1 MNTLISPYSYRLEST
16 EIGRRR
22 LAAAILIRICLK
34 EYGIMLLLH
43 RFGVSFYL
51 IRINGGLLLGEEG
64 LRILLLQVYWLDL
77 VASHQ
82 IHVVS
87 ALLVYVLL
95 VFTDKLAYKY

>member
-1 MNTLISPYSYRLEST
+1 VSTLISPYSHRLEST
-16 EIGRRR
+16 EIDRRR

-34 EYGIMLLLH
+34 EYGIVLLLQ
-43 RFGVSFYL
+43 RLGVSFYL
-51 IRINGGLLLGEEG
+51 VRINGGLLLGEEG

-95 VFTDKLAYKY
+95 VFMNKLTYKY

>member
-1 MNTLISPYSYRLEST
+1 MNTLVSPYSHRLEST

-34 EYGIMLLLH
+34 EYCILLLLH
-43 RFGVSFYL
+43 RLGVSFYL
-51 IRINGGLLLGEEG
+51 VRINWGLLLGEEG

-82 IHVVS
+82 IHVGF
-87 ALLVYVLL
+87 ALFVYVLL
-95 VFTDKLAYKY
+95 VFTDKLTNKY